1 MATLCYGQP
10 LPPPPILQGQGRA
23 PSGWSCPN
31 RQRRTAV
38 GTFTKTDEEPVQA
51 SPMRFTAVAG
61 YAGAFT
67 AATSAA
73 IAVLPQIIELEVGDN
88 IKVALIALVGA
99 GVIAWAVASA
109 GDALGRA
116 YLTAHMEQ
124 KTPSAPK
131 PLQQVAAAAAPQDD
145 QSAVVVALPVPLQ
158 VCAVGSDVGQKAVA
172 AKVVDGDMHYYV
184 ASPRGRFS
192 WVPAEGLVLS
202 SEPVLPSP
210 PSVVALPTPL
220 SVAVGTKEKKAIAV
234 KVDGSSS
241 ATEFFVGQSGER
253 FTWVKGEGVEAK

>member
-1 MATLCYGQP
+1 M
-10 LPPPPILQGQGRA
+10 
-23 PSGWSCPN
+23 
-31 RQRRTAV
+31 

-73 IAVLPQIIELEVGDN
+73 IAVLPQIVELKVGDN